1 MKKLALVL
9 AGAALIAA
17 PSLASAQVT
26 GTINATATIQT
37 VLNFGASQAV
47 DFGAITPGTA
57 ATASG
62 WIELN
67 RNVGVNITLP
77 DAATTG
83 RLTRSGGTETLQP
96 AFTCG
101 IGTTSSA
108 IAADGAFSSCAPA
121 DGTTVV
127 GTRTAPAGPVTEFV
141 IFNGSLSTTQ
151 TVITPGTYNGVI
163 RITATAN

>member
-9 AGAALIAA
+9 AGAALLAA
-17 PSLASAQVT
+17 PSFASAQVT

-37 VLNFGASQAV
+37 VLNFGTSQAV

-67 RNVGVNITLP
+67 RNVGVSITLP
-77 DAATTG
+77 DAANTG
-83 RLTRSGGTETLQP
+83 RLTRAGGTETLQP
-96 AFTCG
+96 AYTCG

-108 IAADGAFSSCAPA
+108 ITAAFSSCAPA
-121 DGTTVV
+121 TATTAV
-127 GTRTAPAGPVTEFV
+127 GTRTAPTGPVTEFV
-141 IFNGSLSTTQ
+141 IFNGSLTAAQ
-151 TVITPGTYNGVI
+151 TVVTPGTYNGVI

>member
-1 MKKLALVL
+1 MKKLVLSALAAAALV
-9 AGAALIAA
+9 AA

-37 VLNFGASQAV
+37 VLNFGASQAL
-47 DFGAITPGTA
+47 DFGAVTPGTA

-67 RNVGVNITLP
+67 RNVGVVFTLP
-77 DAATTG
+77 DGTTTG

-96 AFTCG
+96 AYTCG
-101 IGTTSSA
+101 IGTTNAA
-108 IAADGAFSSCAPA
+108 ITSAFSSCVPA
-121 DGTTVV
+121 TGTTAVL
-127 GTRTAPAGPVTEFV
+127 TLTAPAASTTEYV
-141 IFNGSLSTTQ
+141 IFNGSLTAAQ
-151 TVITPGTYNGVI
+151 TNTVPGTYNGVI

>member
-1 MKKLALVL
+1 MKKLALAL
-9 AGAALIAA
+9 AGAALLAA
-17 PSLASAQVT
+17 PTVATAQVT

-47 DFGAITPGTA
+47 DFGAVTPGTA

-67 RNVGVNITLP
+67 RNVGVAITLP
-77 DAATTG
+77 DAASTG
-83 RLTRSGGTETLQP
+83 LLTRAGGTETLQP

-101 IGTTSSA
+101 IGTVSST
-108 IAADGAFSSCAPA
+108 IAAAFSSCAPA
-121 DGTTVV
+121 TGTTVV

-141 IFNGSLSTTQ
+141 IFNGSLSAAQ

-163 RITATAN
+163 RVTATAN